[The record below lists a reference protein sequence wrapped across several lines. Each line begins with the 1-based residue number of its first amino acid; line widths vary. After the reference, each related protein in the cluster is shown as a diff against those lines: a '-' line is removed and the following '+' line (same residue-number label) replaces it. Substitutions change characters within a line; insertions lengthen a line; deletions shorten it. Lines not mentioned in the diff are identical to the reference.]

1 VLSANYAL
9 DRTGQDQLDE
19 LEGVRN
25 SIAIYTE
32 LIEFTKHVRDSQAL
46 VAIDPVTGKATLLPD
61 PPPPPPPPPPA
72 AAGAPPAPPETVSL
86 DRQVAIYEAEKL
98 AFETR
103 EAALVGALEA
113 CVVGDRESGTVCGL
127 SSNEA
132 RAHSVHVR
140 TPSTRAHSVHAC
152 ARVVA
157 GAESLARARRR
168 ALPRLRD
175 AADARARLLRVLVRD
190 SLAAATSTCPSALR
204 VVLRCVLRRD
214 SDVNP
219 LAADTDLRIELLEA
233 GPFCVDEAGAVAA
246 CSANASR
253 TQRSGKYDLAYMA
266 RDDRRFCEMEFARQ
280 RLTPETT
287 TEVDAIELCRGNL
300 TDRLQHC
307 AIECAPP
314 PTPFPVAPLTM
325 LQQLIPIVM
334 GYGRKHWKRLPW
346 QQRKL

>member
-1 VLSANYAL
+1 MLSANYAL
-9 DRTGQDQLDE
+9 DRTGQDQIDE

-113 CVVGDRESGTVCGL
+113 CVVGDRASGTVCGL

-140 TPSTRAHSVHAC
+140 TPSTCALRPRVRTRGGRRRILGSRSTAC
-152 ARVVA
+152 A
-157 GAESLARARRR
+157 
-168 ALPRLRD
+168 
-175 AADARARLLRVLVRD
+175 
-190 SLAAATSTCPSALR
+190 AAATRRSRRASETTAGFGARLPSSSDEHLPERAACGAALR
-204 VVLRCVLRRD
+204 AAQGFGRQSARGRHRPAHRAPRGRALLRRRGGRGRG
-214 SDVNP
+214 V
-219 LAADTDLRIELLEA
+219 LGQRVAHAALGQVRPRVHGARRPTLLVRNTSHAHAHAPHARTRTPHACLLR
-233 GPFCVDEAGAVAA
+233 G
-246 CSANASR
+246 S
-253 TQRSGKYDLAYMA
+253 
-266 RDDRRFCEMEFARQ
+266 EMEFARQ
-280 RLTPETT
+280 RLTPETAT
-287 TEVDAIELCRGNL
+287 DVDAIEFCRGNL

-314 PTPFPVAPLTM
+314 PHPPPSPLH
-325 LQQLIPIVM
+325 L
-334 GYGRKHWKRLPW
+334 
-346 QQRKL
+346 